1 MIHQLSL
8 FKSAVWKRVL
18 VVAAHPDDETLAT
31 GGLLQRSIAA
41 GGAVR
46 VVFVT
51 DGENNPWPQRLLER
65 RWRLDSDARARWA
78 ERRRIET
85 LEALDCLGVPASSA
99 VFLHFPDQGLTS
111 LLLAGGG
118 RAVPALAAELR
129 TWRPTLVA
137 APATADRHPDHNALA
152 VLLRLAVDRL
162 AGAHGEV
169 FADRVHRP
177 RRPPRRRLP
186 ASARTGRARQ
196 EVRGDPV
203 SPEPAR
209 SSRDGASCH
218 TQRRRVL
225 RRPGHPEPGASRP
238 RRRVRLGYALAP
250 SGTARIARRR
260 DSRHARRAHGGQS
273 GLRRPL
279 AIVQG
284 GTAAVQG
291 RAASRSDAGEAAG
304 QVRGTAPLLRRG
316 GVARDSP
323 ASPGGAA
330 PRLPWLALAESQA
343 MRSTVAIP
351 RRS

>member
-18 VVAAHPDDETLAT
+18 VIAPHPDDETLAT

-65 RWRLDSDARARWA
+65 RWRMDSDARACWG

-111 LLLAGGG
+111 LLLGGGG
-118 RAVPALAAELR
+118 RAVPALEAELR

-162 AGAHGEV
+162 AEDERCFAQLAYVVHGDVPAGAVQLSLAPAERVRKHAAVLRHRSQLLLFKRRFLSHATATERFVDPGRPSAAHRV
-169 FADRVHRP
+169 LGATFASGTLSLRLGPPASLAAALRARLDVLTEDNPGCVVRLRSCRVRAWQQDVSLP
-177 RRPPRRRLP
+177 VDRLP
-186 ASARTGRARQ
+186 ARLLVKCEAPHLFFDTAGWR
-196 EVRGDPV
+196 EIPL
-203 SPEPAR
+203 PEQP
-209 SSRDGASCH
+209 
-218 TQRRRVL
+218 
-225 RRPGHPEPGASRP
+225 
-238 RRRVRLGYALAP
+238 
-250 SGTARIARRR
+250 
-260 DSRHARRAHGGQS
+260 
-273 GLRRPL
+273 
-279 AIVQG
+279 
-284 GTAAVQG
+284 AAVSH
-291 RAASRSDAGEAAG
+291 RSFAARF
-304 QVRGTAPLLRRG
+304 V
-316 GVARDSP
+316 
-323 ASPGGAA
+323 GAA
-330 PRLPWLALAESQA
+330 ADA
-343 MRSTVAIP
+343 
-351 RRS
+351 